1 MSIPVALQ
9 SFKSAGVYRVVY
21 DKSTIAGQDTQIM
34 RLVVGYSAQGPF
46 NTPVLVNTVSEFK
59 ALYGG
64 ISKSLEKK
72 GVYFHR
78 LALQA
83 LTSGPILCLNLKKF
97 DGETVQ
103 GADVNTDFNPDF
115 TPIDTVE
122 LSVEDIYDTSRFWEL
137 SAFKLADISDTSGK
151 SLDGYITLS
160 ATNTKNTSVSF
171 FLRKASGSKVSGYNV
186 TVNDWY
192 NDASEEVPDYL
203 QDKLNNKMSDFFAE
217 IYIFKGKF
225 TADQVLASETL
236 KNYFVSDK
244 NGGIKLR
251 PYVLNAYGE
260 PTDTLEAL
268 YNDST
273 SGALSHYTGCLI
285 PYFTDKQGSY
295 QALDILVNNDVD
307 TNNLMM
313 NFDVDALEDGTANID
328 LSGRCA
334 ISSNL
339 TKGLSLE
346 KIYTGVAT
354 STLLGNISAP
364 VVADTL
370 TFAVDYTTMV
380 NTEPTDK
387 TIAKRLQGNF
397 YVKSID
403 ITNIQS
409 ENGQIDT
416 SITDKYA
423 LLSVVDMKDDISSS
437 AIKEFTIK
445 VNGAN
450 FNAAMKKFNI
460 TVNETEKDGKYT
472 YTFSGG
478 IYKESINLNKLV
490 YPANNISVITNYTAE
505 YSSDVEAAYE
515 AAQADTKA
523 KKTIYDTAIETEATT
538 KDAYDTAV
546 KTETTDK
553 DAYDT
558 AVKTE
563 AIAKTTYD
571 TTVSVET
578 ALKAEYETAKSDR
591 EIKKAALDGAQAAYD
606 TDQTDETK
614 AALDEAQAAYDKAV
628 NTEASKKVAY
638 ETAQANTTTAK
649 TAYETAQADTATK
662 KATYDVDQANTTTAK
677 TAYETAQADTA
688 TKKDAYDTAV
698 KTEAEALQKRNTS
711 ITAITF
717 DSKTGF
723 YLISC
728 DILSKS
734 TVLNSV
740 ENVWGSSVTFIT
752 MGEYNIVDDYDG
764 SVALTSTNDSSLV
777 GVFSEGD
784 CLLAADADDDGY
796 YDNVYV
802 QEVGSEV
809 DGTTTTYYVKL
820 TGTPMTYDKDTSGLP
835 YIIRIDSSLNQEI
848 GNMSPVY
855 LEGYTYANPKP
866 TSTSMYD
873 KQKWQDFI
881 LSALTDYKGL
891 RTGLLNK
898 ADIDYR
904 YIIDTFETYVTSG
917 AKSVLSYL
925 CREKQSAFAILNFP
939 AVRTFVKCPYTS
951 FTDANGI
958 FNVNYVVKGYNP
970 KKMHSTTFNLPSES
984 EGASFCAFY
993 TPLKFSDGY
1002 IDSIIPS
1009 AALVSNLF
1017 IEKYN
1022 SRQPYYI
1029 VAGPNY
1035 GAISASGMTGP
1046 DYNYSRDELNVIEP
1060 FGVNCMV
1067 YRPTFGTFINAN
1079 QTAKQT
1085 PVSALSSVN
1094 VRELVIYLQDEIEK
1108 VLQSYQWEF
1117 NNQTVRNK
1125 IKDRADVICTRIM
1138 QNGGIQDFVNVMD
1151 ETNNTAEII
1160 DNEMAVLSTHIE
1172 PGRGMG
1178 KMVHELTLYRTG
1190 QMRSSIS
1197 EA

>member
-21 DKSTIAGQDTQIM
+21 DKSTIASQDTQIM

-137 SAFKLADISDTSGK
+137 SAFKLADISDTTGK

-192 NDASEEVPDYL
+192 NDASEAVPDYL

-285 PYFTDKQGSY
+285 PYFKDKQGSY

-307 TNNLMM
+307 TNNIMM

-328 LSGRCA
+328 LSGRYA

-346 KIYTGVAT
+346 KIYNGKAT

-364 VVADTL
+364 VVSDTL
-370 TFAVDYTTMV
+370 SFAVDYTSMV

-387 TIAKRLQGNF
+387 TLAKRLQGNF
-397 YVKSID
+397 YVKSIN
-403 ITNIQS
+403 ISAIQS
-409 ENGQIDT
+409 ESGQIDT
-416 SITDKYA
+416 TKTDAYV
-423 LLSVVDMKDDISSS
+423 LLTVVDMKDDISST

-460 TVNETEKDGKYT
+460 MVNETEKDGKYT

-478 IYKESINLNKLV
+478 IYKESINLEKLV

-505 YSSDVEAAYE
+505 YDETAKTAYE
-515 AAQADTKA
+515 AAQADTKT
-523 KKTIYDTAIETEATT
+523 KKEALDAAQKAYDENPSDENKETLNAAQ
-538 KDAYDTAV
+538 KAYDTAV
-546 KTETTDK
+546 KTETD
-553 DAYDT
+553 
-558 AVKTE
+558 
-563 AIAKTTYD
+563 
-571 TTVSVET
+571 
-578 ALKAEYETAKSDR
+578 
-591 EIKKAALDGAQAAYD
+591 
-606 TDQTDETK
+606 
-614 AALDEAQAAYDKAV
+614 
-628 NTEASKKVAY
+628 
-638 ETAQANTTTAK
+638 
-649 TAYETAQADTATK
+649 
-662 KATYDVDQANTTTAK
+662 
-677 TAYETAQADTA
+677 
-688 TKKDAYDTAV
+688 
-698 KTEAEALQKRNTS
+698 ALQKLNAS
-711 ITAITF
+711 ISAIIF

-728 DILSKS
+728 NIQSKS

-740 ENVWGSSVTFIT
+740 DNVWGSSVTFIT

-777 GVFSEGD
+777 GVFTEGD
-784 CLLAADADDDGY
+784 CLLAADADSDGY

-802 QEVGSEV
+802 QEVGSNV

-820 TGTPMTYDKDTSGLP
+820 TGTPMTYDKDKSGLP

-848 GNMSPVY
+848 GNMSPIY

-881 LSALTDYKGL
+881 LSTLTDYKGL

-904 YIIDTFETYVTSG
+904 YIIDTFETYVTSS

-939 AVRTFVKCPYTS
+939 SVRTFVKCPYTS
-951 FTDANGI
+951 FTDTNGI

-970 KKMHSTTFNLPSES
+970 KKMHSTTFSLPAES

-1002 IDSIIPS
+1002 VDSIIPS